1 MSVIFVDSACDLS
14 AKQVKMLGMDMV
26 KFPVFCGGK
35 KAKENDITAIKNSDL
50 MDIEITA
57 DAFVNAFTPYL
68 DNGENILYLSTNQ
81 VVFNL
86 TDVFNVARKEL
97 NEKYPNR
104 EIEIFNLS
112 LSSTMAGV
120 LLYEVGLMYK
130 RGATDIE
137 ILRFV
142 EEFKH
147 STRGYV
153 VTNQMKFLK
162 RCENFEQVNVKT
174 GVGVNAIVECNIN
187 GCLIVEYVN
196 GRKKALTQIAKLIE
210 NNSINLVDYTI
221 QVGYFNQEQSAT
233 YFKNLI
239 DEKYNNESKVFLQ
252 KICLANVSIYN
263 PDTIIIGYHGKSI

>member
-1 MSVIFVDSACDLS
+1 MSVLFVDSACDLS
-14 AKQVKMLGMDMV
+14 AKQVKMFGMDMV
-26 KFPVFCGGK
+26 KFPVFFDGK
-35 KAKENDITAIKNSDL
+35 KARGNDTVIKNSDL
-50 MDIEITA
+50 LSTEITA
-57 DAFVNAFTPYL
+57 DAFVSAFTPYL

-81 VVFNL
+81 VFFNL

-137 ILRFV
+137 ILKFV

-147 STRGYV
+147 CTRGYM

-162 RCENFEQVNVKT
+162 CCENFEQVNVKT

-187 GCLIVEYVN
+187 GCVIVEYVN

-210 NNSINLVDYTI
+210 NNSVNLVDYTI

-252 KICLANVSIYN
+252 KMSLANVSIYN